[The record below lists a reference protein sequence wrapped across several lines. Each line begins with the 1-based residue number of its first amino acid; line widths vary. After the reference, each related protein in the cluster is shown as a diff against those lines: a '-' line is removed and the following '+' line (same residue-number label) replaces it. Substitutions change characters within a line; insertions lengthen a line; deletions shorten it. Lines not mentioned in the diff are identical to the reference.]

1 VVLVSSLIDPTGGI
15 VTVWLLVEDRGDEK
29 EHLGLYRSPDAART
43 ALSAMVS
50 DAALDWLD
58 GGIDSVTLAFVRARD
73 RAGERPARAFQL
85 YPLALELERD
95 EAANEPARRETPSPA
110 QAQVHMHVHGEVE
123 AQPESSS
130 PAVSGSLLLDGAP
143 SLR

>member
-50 DAALDWLD
+50 DAPLDWLD

-73 RAGERPARAFQL
+73 RAGERPTRAFQL

-95 EAANEPARRETPSPA
+95 EAANDPARRETPSPA
-110 QAQVHMHVHGEVE
+110 QAHVHVHGEVE
-123 AQPESSS
+123 AQPESPS

-143 SLR
+143 SVR

>member
-95 EAANEPARRETPSPA
+95 EAANDPARRETPSPA
-110 QAQVHMHVHGEVE
+110 QAQVHVHVHGEVE
-123 AQPESSS
+123 AQPESPS